1 MTSSKKRLLDPNS
14 LAAAANALA
23 EAARQQHASIAL
35 IGGFALQQYG
45 SSRLTGDVDII
56 SDEALTAFDPIKTL
70 SFGGYQTTVT
80 IAHIPE
86 MLGGAPPSKVHVP
99 VEVVM
104 RDDGYKKLYQE
115 ALNRAVSIRT
125 LRIRLVRSEYLV
137 AMKMIAGRTRDEED
151 LEFLILSG
159 TDLKPARKIIFKH
172 LGIYGAES
180 FDRLVDETLWR
191 ASKGRI

>member
-56 SDEALTAFDPIKTL
+56 SDEALIAFDPIKAL

-80 IAHIPE
+80 IA
-86 MLGGAPPSKVHVP
+86 APSKVHVP
-99 VEVVM
+99 VDVVM

-115 ALNRAVSIRT
+115 ALNRALSIRT

-137 AMKMIAGRTRDEED
+137 AMKMIAGRKRDEED
-151 LEFLILSG
+151 LEFLILRG